1 MKRVLAATGAVVVLI
16 FAGCGPGGS
25 GSSGGESARV
35 TRVIDGDTVVV
46 ERLGKTR
53 LIGVDTPEKGKCG
66 DDAATRFTE
75 ERLLDQVV
83 RVEIGEEPKD
93 RYDRTLAYLSR
104 EEKMHNLALLEEG
117 YARVLTI
124 PPNDKYA
131 EQFEEAERNAK
142 AANTGTLATCD
153 RNRRRAALKRQREE
167 DRARRARI
175 IRRERARE
183 ARRIARAEVR
193 RERAAARRR
202 EEAAREREF
211 AEPEEPED
219 SGSGSGGGGGGG
231 SSGGG
236 GSCLSQAQCPGKRD
250 GDGDGC
256 YCE

>member
-131 EQFEEAERNAK
+131 EQFAEAERNAQ

>member
-1 MKRVLAATGAVVVLI
+1 MKRVLSAAGAVAILI
-16 FAGCGPGGS
+16 VAGCGPGGS

-53 LIGVDTPEKGKCG
+53 LIGMDTPEKGKCG

-83 RVEIGEEPKD
+83 QVEIGEERKD

-131 EQFEEAERNAK
+131 SEFEDAEREAQESS
-142 AANTGTLATCD
+142 TGALATCD
-153 RNRRRAALKRQREE
+153 RNERRAELRREREE
-167 DRARRARI
+167 ERARNARI
-175 IRRERARE
+175 IRRERARARQRAARYE
-183 ARRIARAEVR
+183 ARRARA
-193 RERAAARRR
+193 AQRRR
-202 EEAAREREF
+202 EERALEREF
-211 AEPEEPED
+211 AEPEED
-219 SGSGSGGGGGGG
+219 
-231 SSGGG
+231 SGGG
-236 GSCLSQAQCPGKRD
+236 GSG
-250 GDGDGC
+250 GG
-256 YCE
+256 

>member
-16 FAGCGPGGS
+16 FTGCGPGGS

-83 RVEIGEEPKD
+83 KVEIGEEPKD

-183 ARRIARAEVR
+183 ARRIARAEAG

>member
-1 MKRVLAATGAVVVLI
+1 MKRVLSAAGAVAILI
-16 FAGCGPGGS
+16 VAGCGPGGS

-53 LIGVDTPEKGKCG
+53 LIGMDTPEKGKCG

-83 RVEIGEEPKD
+83 QVEIGEEPKD

-183 ARRIARAEVR
+183 ARRIARAEAG